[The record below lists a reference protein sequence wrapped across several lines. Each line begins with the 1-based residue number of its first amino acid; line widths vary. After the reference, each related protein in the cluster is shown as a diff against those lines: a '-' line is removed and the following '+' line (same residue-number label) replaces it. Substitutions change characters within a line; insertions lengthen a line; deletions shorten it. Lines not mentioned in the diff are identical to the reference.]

1 MGIEHHEVLHMV
13 LEVKMYQ
20 PKDKSYAVIA
30 VIYYL
35 IYWFGLF
42 GAGILYQN
50 GIQSGMN
57 IIYCVLFILGIL
69 IVLVKDK
76 KTIIWDFT
84 REIERKIL

>member
-35 IYWFGLF
+35 IKMESN
-42 GAGILYQN
+42 Q
-50 GIQSGMN
+50 
-57 IIYCVLFILGIL
+57 
-69 IVLVKDK
+69 
-76 KTIIWDFT
+76 
-84 REIERKIL
+84 E